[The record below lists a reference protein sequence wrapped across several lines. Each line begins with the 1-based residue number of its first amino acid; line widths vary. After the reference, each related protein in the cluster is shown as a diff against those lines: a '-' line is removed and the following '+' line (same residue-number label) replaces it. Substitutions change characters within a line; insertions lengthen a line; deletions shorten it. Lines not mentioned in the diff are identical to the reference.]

1 MDRVIT
7 TPVSVIIVSYNTRD
21 LTRKALLSLRGS
33 AMQPAQIIVVDN
45 NSGDDSVQMI
55 KNEFKEVVLIEN
67 KENLGFAKANNLAI
81 KMVDQPYVWLLN
93 SDAEAG
99 KNTLRELYDYME
111 KNPKIGALSPQL
123 VYPDCKLQP
132 FGGFFPSCLNLFLYL
147 IPLSYFLPVS
157 IKRKLKTL
165 AIYPQSIPENGIE
178 LDYATGAALFLRK
191 KALDQVGSLGEDYF
205 MYFEETDLCW
215 RLKKSG
221 WKVMAINTEPVMHV
235 YGGSFKTRHD
245 AKRLGL
251 FLESLEKFV
260 KKNYKGLKKNFILA
274 EIMILGKISVI
285 FKGFKK

>member
-1 MDRVIT
+1 MNKI
-7 TPVSVIIVSYNTRD
+7 PVSVIIISFNTRN

-33 AMQPAQIIVVDN
+33 NAQPAQIIVVDN
-45 NSGDDSVQMI
+45 DSSDDSVQMI

-81 KMVDQPYVWLLN
+81 KKIADQPYVWLLN

-99 KNTLRELYDYME
+99 KNTLRELHDCME

-123 VYPDCKLQP
+123 IYPDGKLQS

-157 IKRKLKTL
+157 VKRKLKNL
-165 AIYPQSIPENGIE
+165 AIYPQTIIGDGIE

-191 KALDQVGSLGEDYF
+191 KALDQVGLLEEDYF

-235 YGGSFKTRHD
+235 YGGSFKTRRD

-274 EIMILGKISVI
+274 EIMILGKISI
-285 FKGFKK
+285 ILKGFKK

>member
-1 MDRVIT
+1 MNRV
-7 TPVSVIIVSYNTRD
+7 PVSVIIVSFNTRD
-21 LTRKALLSLRGS
+21 LTRKALMSLRGS

-45 NSGDDSVQMI
+45 NSSDDSVQMI

-99 KNTLRELYDYME
+99 KNTLGELYGCME

-123 VYPDCKLQP
+123 VYPDGKLQS
-132 FGGFFPSCLNLFLYL
+132 FGGFFPSCLNVFLYL
-147 IPLSYFLPVS
+147 LPALYFLPVS

-165 AIYPQSIPENGIE
+165 AIYPQPIPEKGIE

-191 KALDQVGSLGEDYF
+191 EALDKAGLLGEDYF

-215 RLKKSG
+215 RLKKTG
-221 WKVMAINTEPVMHV
+221 WKIKAINTDPVMHV
-235 YGGSFKTRHD
+235 YGGSFKARND
-245 AKRLGL
+245 AKRLGV
-251 FLESLEKFV
+251 FLESLKIFIQ
-260 KKNYKGLKKNFILA
+260 KNYEGWGKYVILLEIVLLGRVSILLKGIRK
-274 EIMILGKISVI
+274 
-285 FKGFKK
+285 